1 MIKTELNVDA
11 LERVF
16 VACAGKKVS
25 FEELRFLYLKEM
37 NFVVK
42 ELYLPYSLDVGGL
55 SKITNRTFEESPT
68 AKTTQGK
75 LLESRYVVYVSIDE
89 DVDRIKK
96 IFKEFKA
103 EVKEMGKYS
112 HEVYYDKLKQGLS
125 FEAHKVPN
133 QTVQLLKQKKFKNT
147 CECCGHLVRNTRMI
161 ELHHIKPV
169 EYGGADELDNFA
181 CVCRNCHAIIHSYGL
196 EYEKQDEKRFD
207 KKRDFFE
214 NVVKPSVKNAYERIS
229 EKKLKKFVASM
240 LAYRYNGEDDCED
253 DYEKLA

>member
-1 MIKTELNVDA
+1 MIRTKLNVDA

-37 NFVVK
+37 NFAVK
-42 ELYLPYSLDVGGL
+42 ELNLPYMGTL
-55 SKITNRTFEESPT
+55 SEITNMTHEYSPA
-68 AKTTQGK
+68 AKTTQGEQ
-75 LLESRYVVYVSIDE
+75 LEERSVLYAVIDE
-89 DVDRIKK
+89 NVDKIKK
-96 IFKEFKA
+96 TFKAFKA
-103 EVKEMGKYS
+103 EVKEMGKHA
-112 HEVYYDKLKQGLS
+112 HEVYYDELKRGLS

-133 QTVQLLKQKKFKNT
+133 KTVQLIKQKKFKNT

-169 EYGGADELDNFA
+169 EYGGNDELDNFA

-196 EYEKQDEKRFD
+196 EYEDQDEKRFD

-214 NVVKPSVKNAYERIS
+214 NVVKPTVKNAYERIS

-240 LAYRYNGEDDCED
+240 LSYRYNGEDYDE
-253 DYEKLA
+253 EIA